1 MSEHTRN
8 ARLPSYDVANVNAP
22 TGGRGW
28 STRSFLLAGTLGA
41 SLFAGSAA
49 LADQAG
55 AASAAPPVAAD
66 QAVAAR
72 IVLAQAT
79 PPAATSAAP
88 PSAAPAASG
97 AASTGTSIIYGRPQ
111 SEYTAA
117 SVDKAIGTNIFARFF
132 NYYYAEEGQ
141 ASAPPDPNAP
151 PTIKAGWPAVP
162 QTTPPMP
169 FTDWPYGG
177 TTLLGDNRT
186 ASVDSPLMVAIAH
199 TDFGQWLSKAGIQ
212 AYGWVDFGG
221 NLSSSAGKGCG
232 SSQGAQGGCN
242 YNVNS
247 PSAYAYNANTV
258 QLNQAVIYVE
268 RTPDTVQTDHVDW
281 GFRFS
286 AIYGTDYHYTTSY
299 GVASYQLLQHNYLYG
314 YDFPMV
320 YGEVYVPQVLHGLLI
335 RVGRYISLPDIEAQL
350 APNNYMYTHSLT
362 YTFDN
367 YTNEGIQT
375 SLAVTNHVIV
385 QLGVSVGTEAAL
397 WHAGTTEVN
406 PVVAAGY
413 ADPLYTGGRFKVDP
427 GARPS
432 VTGCLRIDDYFNS
445 DVNLCADAI
454 NTGVWGYNNLQWYG
468 LTFYHK
474 FDSRFHVSAEFYTE
488 SENNVPNLNNATV
501 QGLNALGPTLFPNAQ
516 NAGVDVGTPFGAP
529 YILYNNPDEAQCKDH
544 NALTCTSRSYGFVT
558 YWNYQPTPLDNVS
571 LRLEWYDDAEGQRT
585 GYAAV
590 YYDVGIG
597 VQHWLSPQIEFR
609 PEFTEYWA
617 SEPSFGNGQKKS
629 QALLSGD
636 VIIHF

>member
-1 MSEHTRN
+1 MSDHKPD
-8 ARLPSYDVANVNAP
+8 ARRPTDAANVKFR
-22 TGGRGW
+22 TGSRIW
-28 STRSFLLAGTLGA
+28 SARANLLAGTLGVT
-41 SLFAGSAA
+41 LFAGA
-49 LADQAG
+49 
-55 AASAAPPVAAD
+55 
-66 QAVAAR
+66 AVAAQPADAPVGTASSGPAP

-79 PPAATSAAP
+79 PPAATSAAG
-88 PSAAPAASG
+88 PSTAPAAS
-97 AASTGTSIIYGRPQ
+97 APASTGTSIIYGRPQ

-141 ASAPPDPNAP
+141 ATVPPDPNAP
-151 PTIKAGWPAVP
+151 PTIRANWPAVP
-162 QTTPPMP
+162 QSVPPMP

-186 ASVDSPLMVAIAH
+186 GSVDSPLMVAIAH
-199 TDFGQWLSKAGIQ
+199 TDFGQWLSKTGIQ

-242 YNVNS
+242 YNVNA

-258 QLNQAVIYVE
+258 QMNQAVIYLE
-268 RTPDTVQTDHVDW
+268 RTPDTVQTDHIDW

-299 GVASYQLLQHNYLYG
+299 GLASYQLLQHNYLYG

-320 YGEVYVPQVLHGLLI
+320 YAELYIPKILHGLII
-335 RVGRYISLPDIEAQL
+335 RAGRYISVPDIEAQL
-350 APNNYMYTHSLT
+350 APNNYMYTHSMT

-367 YTNEGIQT
+367 YTNEGVVG
-375 SLAVTNHVIV
+375 SLAVTPHIIA
-385 QLGVSVGTEAAL
+385 QFGVTIGTEAGA
-397 WHAGTTEVN
+397 WHMGKQAPN
-406 PVVAAGY
+406 PVVLAGY
-413 ADPLYTGGRFKVDP
+413 ADPLFPGKTYKVDP

-432 VTGCLRIDDYFNS
+432 VTGCIRFDDYFNS
-445 DVNLCADAI
+445 DLNLCANGI
-454 NTGVWGYNNLQWYG
+454 NTGTWGYNNLQWYG

-474 FDSRFHVSAEFYTE
+474 FNSQFHTSSEFYEEYQT
-488 SENNVPNLNNATV
+488 NVPNLNNLAV
-501 QGLNALGPTLFPNAQ
+501 QTLNNLGTTLFPNAQ
-516 NAGVDVGTPFGAP
+516 NADVDVGTPFGAP
-529 YILYNNPDEAQCKDH
+529 NILYNNPDEAQCKNH
-544 NALTCTSRSYGFVT
+544 NALTCTARAYGFVT
-558 YWNYQPTPLDNVS
+558 YFNYQPTPLDNVS

-629 QALLSGD
+629 EALLSGD

>member
-1 MSEHTRN
+1 MSDHTRDV
-8 ARLPSYDVANVNAP
+8 RLPTNNVATRAP
-22 TGGRGW
+22 QARRAGARA
-28 STRSFLLAGTLGA
+28 LLMAGSMGVA
-41 SLFAGSAA
+41 LFAGAA
-49 LADQAG
+49 AFAQQAD
-55 AASAAPPVAAD
+55 APVGPTPIATAPT
-66 QAVAAR
+66 APAP

-79 PPAATSAAP
+79 PPAATSAAA
-88 PSAAPAASG
+88 PSAAPAAG
-97 AASTGTSIIYGRPQ
+97 APGSTGTSIIYGHPQ
-111 SEYTAA
+111 SEYTAE

-141 ASAPPDPNAP
+141 ATAPPDPNAP
-151 PTIKAGWPAVP
+151 PTIRANWPAVP

-186 ASVDSPLMVAIAH
+186 GSVDSPLMVAIAH
-199 TDFGQWLSKAGIQ
+199 TDVGKWLQKAGIQ

-221 NLSSSAGKGCG
+221 NYSSSAGKGCG
-232 SSQGAQGGCN
+232 IREGNQGGCN
-242 YNVNS
+242 FNVNA
-247 PSAYAYNANTV
+247 PAAYDYNANTV
-258 QLNQAVIYVE
+258 QLNQAAIYVE

-286 AIYGTDYHYTTSY
+286 AIYGTDYHYTTAY
-299 GVASYQLLQHNYLYG
+299 GIASYQLLQHNNLYG

-320 YGEVYVPQVLHGLLI
+320 YGEIYIPQALHGLMI
-335 RVGRYISLPDIEAQL
+335 RIGRYISLPDIEAQL

-375 SLAVTNHVIV
+375 SLAVTPHIIV
-385 QLGVSVGTEAAL
+385 QAGLSVGTEAAV
-397 WHAGTTEVN
+397 WHVGKQAPN
-406 PVVAAGY
+406 PVVLAGF
-413 ADPLYTGGRFKVDP
+413 ADPLFPGKTYKVDP
-427 GARPS
+427 GAMPS
-432 VTGCLRIDDYFNS
+432 ATACLRINDYFNS
-445 DVNLCADAI
+445 DLNLCANGI
-454 NTGVWGYNNLQWYG
+454 NGGTWGYNNLQWYG

-474 FDSRFHVSAEFYTE
+474 FSSRFHVSSEFYEEYQT
-488 SENNVPNLNNATV
+488 NVPNLNNTNV
-501 QGLNALGPTLFPNAQ
+501 QALNSLGPTLFPNAT
-516 NAGVDVGTPFGAP
+516 NASVDVGTPFGAP
-529 YILYNNPDEAQCKDH
+529 NILYNNPNEAQCKNH
-544 NALTCTSRSYGFVT
+544 NALTCTAKAYGFVS

-571 LRLEWYDDAEGQRT
+571 LRLEWYDDTVGQRT
-585 GYAAV
+585 GFAAV

-617 SEPSFGNGQKKS
+617 SKPSFGNGQKKS
-629 QALLSGD
+629 EALLSGD